1 MDADPVKVSSPR
13 ARPRVRSGRK
23 RGPASSRGW
32 IRPSLS
38 SPRAPASSWRS
49 PPAPPPLVLVGR
61 GRRPRLPVA
70 PRVSLPRPSRSQ
82 PQAQPKPA
90 RPSRPLSTEPGKE
103 PNVSSPPPAPLS
115 CTLFGLG
122 RFGPESIFFRLC
134 DFAFYPVIYQFCRK
148 TLEPHACN
156 NYLTV
161 HQIKIIYICK
171 MLRKLCRLIIC
182 HFPLC

>member
-1 MDADPVKVSSPR
+1 MGSREILSTTASRLPPATRQPRRSQQAAMDADPIEVLSPR

-70 PRVSLPRPSRSQ
+70 PRVGLPRPSRSQ
-82 PQAQPKPA
+82 PQAPPKPRQA
-90 RPSRPLSTEPGKE
+90 QPASSTEPAQV
-103 PNVSSPPPAPLS
+103 PW
-115 CTLFGLG
+115 
-122 RFGPESIFFRLC
+122 
-134 DFAFYPVIYQFCRK
+134 
-148 TLEPHACN
+148 
-156 NYLTV
+156 
-161 HQIKIIYICK
+161 
-171 MLRKLCRLIIC
+171 
-182 HFPLC
+182 